1 MIAITAQHMNHANRF
16 TSKTDDVIDFY
27 ETPVNNFLPLDEM
40 QKRPLP
46 PNLHIQN
53 EYIRFNPETDTKF
66 NGQTAFPKSSTIVT
80 GLKYR
85 KKYAG
90 FEAKRSWP

>member
-1 MIAITAQHMNHANRF
+1 MFFINIE
-16 TSKTDDVIDFY
+16 DVIRFY
-27 ETPVNNFLPLDEM
+27 ETPVNAFLPLDELSTR
-40 QKRPLP
+40 KLP
-46 PNLHIQN
+46 PNLHI
-53 EYIRFNPETDTKF
+53 EHKYHRFNPEMDTMFK
-66 NGQTAFPKSSTIVT
+66 GVSAFPKSSTIVT